1 LERFEYLTGVSP
13 SFHRVDCKDEKALV
27 SVFREEAPIEGVIHF
42 AAYKSVGESVERPLL
57 YYENNVGGQIAL
69 LKAMSREGVEAIVL
83 SSSCT
88 VYGQPDELPVS
99 EDSPTQEPDSPYG
112 RTKRI
117 CEWAISDEVRSEAI
131 PKGLSLRY
139 FNPIGAHPSGAIG
152 EESPDRPSNLVPFI
166 TKTALG
172 KLNELVVNGDDYDTP
187 DGTCIRDYIHVVD
200 LARAHV
206 KALERLERTE
216 ESSYEVFNV
225 GTGQGAS
232 VMEAIRAFEEANGMQ
247 LPYRIG
253 PRRPG
258 DVEQIWADT
267 RKAER
272 ELGWKPRYSL
282 RDAMR
287 HAWLWEQRR
296 AEERDLYKE

>member
-1 LERFEYLTGVSP
+1 
-13 SFHRVDCKDEKALV
+13 
-27 SVFREEAPIEGVIHF
+27 
-42 AAYKSVGESVERPLL
+42 
-57 YYENNVGGQIAL
+57 

-206 KALERLERTE
+206 KGLERLERTE
-216 ESSYEVFNV
+216 KSSYEVFNV

-296 AEERDLYKE
+296 AEKGDLYKE